1 MAPKIEAILEFHDI
15 VEQLKNLTT
24 SSIGQKRCE
33 TMRFSADPNL
43 IEQRQQETE
52 EAVRLLVER
61 SAPPLSGARPVAKS
75 AHYASRG
82 GILHIS
88 ELLEIGDSLRGV
100 LRMRKYMAEADES
113 VEDPYPSIRAMV
125 SALWTQ
131 GDLRERIEE
140 TIESEDSIYDDA
152 SPKLKTIRRSLARK
166 KDQVRDKLQAILNS
180 QDLQESLQDSLVTMR
195 EGRYV
200 VPVRHDARNKV
211 KGLVHDMSASGQTV
225 YIEPMAIVEANN
237 EIRRLELEERDEIQ
251 RILEELSQEVGQYPE
266 AFAENERLFGQL
278 DFIFAK
284 AKLASDQNAVRPKL
298 SGLRITKLINARHP
312 LIDRHKVVPLNLELG
327 GDNQGLI
334 ITGPNTGGKTV
345 SLKTLGLMVLMTQ
358 YGLHIPADPG
368 TTIGIYN
375 GVYADIGD
383 EQSIEQSLSTF
394 SGHMV
399 HIVDILKAVDENSLV
414 LFDELGA
421 GTDPTEGAALA
432 LSIIEHL
439 MAKGVSFMAT
449 THYTQLKLYALTR
462 DGVQNA
468 SMEFDVETL
477 TPTYRLHVGVPG
489 KSNAFEISS
498 RLGLPKEILDGAE
511 DFLEGED
518 IAFEDVL
525 TTLEAERSRL
535 EKREAELV
543 QLTGE
548 YRREMA
554 EAKKTANRL
563 NADKDQILQRA
574 KDEARRIVK
583 SAKEDADLAVSEI
596 RDIREQLRKED
607 AQTLQQAQDLLRE
620 GGKKYRD
627 KDEGIVLKRAAK
639 PAKALKPGDEVY
651 AESLGVSAT
660 VLEGPDNKG
669 EVLVQAGLM
678 KMTLPAESLIRSE
691 PKAKAEKKVN
701 TSKVRQKKQKNA
713 KVEFDIRG
721 KTFEEAEPIIE
732 KALDDGYLASLD
744 RIRIIHGKG
753 TGMLRKKVKDYLRYH
768 PLVKKQEDAEPAEGG
783 SGVTIAYLR

>member
-1 MAPKIEAILEFHDI
+1 MAPRIEAILEFYDI
-15 VEQLKNLTT
+15 VDQLKSLTT
-24 SSIGQKRCE
+24 SSIGKNCCDAME
-33 TMRFSADPNL
+33 FSSDVCV
-43 IEQRQQETE
+43 IEQRQEETE
-52 EAVRLLVER
+52 EAFRLLVER

-82 GILHIS
+82 GVLHIS

-100 LRMRKYMAEADES
+100 SGMRKYMAQVDES
-113 VEDPYPSIRAMV
+113 EEDPYPVIRAMV

-131 GDLRERIEE
+131 GDLREKIES
-140 TIESEDSIYDDA
+140 TIESEESIYDDA
-152 SPKLKTIRRSLARK
+152 TPKLKSIRRSLARK
-166 KDQVRDKLQAILNS
+166 KEQVRDKLQTILNS

-237 EIRRLELEERDEIQ
+237 DIRQLELEERDEIQ
-251 RILEELSQEVGQYPE
+251 RILEELSQEVGRYPE
-266 AFAENERLFGQL
+266 AFSENERLFGQL

-284 AKLASDQNAVRPKL
+284 AKLASDQNAIRPKIST
-298 SGLRITKLINARHP
+298 SGRTKLVSARHP
-312 LIDRHKVVPLNLELG
+312 LIDRHKVIPLSLELG
-327 GDNQGLI
+327 GANQGLI

-358 YGLHIPADPG
+358 YGLHIPADKG
-368 TTIGIYN
+368 TMIGIYD

-399 HIVDILKAVDENSLV
+399 HIVDILKKANENSLV

-432 LSIIEHL
+432 LSIIEYL
-439 MAKGVSFMAT
+439 MAEGVSFMAT

-462 DGVQNA
+462 EGVQNA

-498 RLGLPKEILDGAE
+498 RLGLPDKILAGAE
-511 DFLEGED
+511 EFLESED

-525 TTLEAERSRL
+525 STLEEERSRL

-543 QLTGE
+543 QLTGQ

-554 EAKKTANRL
+554 EARQSADRL
-563 NADKDQILQRA
+563 KREKDQILRKA

-596 RDIREQLRKED
+596 RDLREQLRKED
-607 AQTLQQAQDLLRE
+607 AQTLQQAQDILRE
-620 GGKKYRD
+620 GGKKYRN
-627 KDEGIVLKRAAK
+627 KDEGVVLKRASN
-639 PAKALKPGDEVY
+639 PAKALKPGDEVF

-660 VLEGPDNKG
+660 VLEAPDQKG
-669 EVLVQAGLM
+669 DVLVQAGLM
-678 KMTLPAESLIRSE
+678 KMTLPANSLIRSE
-691 PKAKAEKKVN
+691 VEAKKEKKVN
-701 TSKVRQKKQKNA
+701 ASTVRQKKQKHA

-721 KTFEEAEPIIE
+721 KTFEEAEPILE

-753 TGMLRKKVKDYLRYH
+753 TGMLRKKVKEYLRRH
-768 PLVKKQEDAEPAEGG
+768 PSVKKQEDAEPAEGG
-783 SGVTIAYLR
+783 SGVTIVYLR

>member
-24 SSIGQKRCE
+24 SSIGKARCE
-33 TMRFSADPNL
+33 SMAFSADPDV
-43 IEQRQQETE
+43 IEQRQQETQ
-52 EAVRLLVER
+52 EAFRLLVER

-82 GILHIS
+82 GVLHIS

-100 LRMRKYMAEADES
+100 SRMRKYMTDVDES

-131 GDLRERIEE
+131 GDLRERIEA

-152 SPKLKTIRRSLARK
+152 SPALKSIRRNLARK
-166 KDQVRDKLQAILNS
+166 KDQVRDKLQSILNAK
-180 QDLQESLQDSLVTMR
+180 DLQESLQDSIVTMR

-237 EIRRLELEERDEIQ
+237 DIRQLELEEREEIQ
-251 RILEELSQEVGQYPE
+251 RILQELSEEVGQYPE

-298 SGLRITKLINARHP
+298 SKTRETKLINARHP
-312 LIDRHKVVPLNLELG
+312 LIDRHKVVPLSLELG
-327 GDNQGLI
+327 GENRGLI

-358 YGLHIPADPG
+358 CGLHIPADLG
-368 TTIGIYN
+368 TIIGVYD

-399 HIVDILKAVDENSLV
+399 HIVEILKAVNENSLV

-432 LSIIEHL
+432 VSIIEHL

-462 DGVQNA
+462 EGVQNA

-498 RLGLPKEILDGAE
+498 RLGLPQEILDGAKE
-511 DFLEGED
+511 FLESED

-554 EAKKTANRL
+554 EAKKSADRL
-563 NADKDQILQRA
+563 NTEKDQILQKAR
-574 KDEARRIVK
+574 DEARRIVK

-620 GGKKYRD
+620 GRDKYRD

-639 PAKALKPGDEVY
+639 PAKALKPGDEVF

-660 VLEGPDNKG
+660 VLEGPDSKG

-678 KMTLPAESLIRSE
+678 KMTLPANSLIRSE
-691 PKAKAEKKVN
+691 PAATTEKKVN
-701 TSKVRQKKQKNA
+701 ASKVRQKKQKHA
-713 KVEFDIRG
+713 KTEIDIRG
-721 KTFEEAEPIIE
+721 KTFEEAESVLE

-753 TGMLRKKVKDYLRYH
+753 TGMLRKKVKEYLRHH
-768 PLVKKQEDAEPAEGG
+768 PSVKKQEDAEPAEGG